1 MDEGS
6 REAFLE
12 QVRPQR
18 SRMIRVISR
27 LLRNADDAEDAFQD
41 ALLLAWRKFKQIR
54 SHPRPDLLLL
64 RIGADSA
71 RERLRKRN
79 RCRSREQRLDTVEE
93 VVDYDASPRE
103 ASEREEQE
111 RRLIEQIAR
120 LPRQQSLAVVLRFVE
135 ERSLAEVATILECS
149 ESTARSHVS
158 RAVRRLRAKL
168 SDTF

>member
-12 QVRPQR
+12 QVDSCRPR
-18 SRMIRVISR
+18 LVRVIWR
-27 LLRNADDAEDAFQD
+27 VLGTRQDAEDALQD
-41 ALLLAWRKFKQIR
+41 TVLRTWQQLERFGP
-54 SHPRPDLLLL
+54 HPRLDLLLL
-64 RIGADSA
+64 RIALNVA
-71 RERLRKRN
+71 LNNLRKRN

-120 LPRQQSLAVVLRFVE
+120 LPPQQSLAVMLRLME

-149 ESTARSHVS
+149 ESTARSYVS

-168 SDTF
+168 GDTF